1 MRRKELAELL
11 QVANGSMTCMLSRE
25 MSGVL
30 QIDLVNMSRSNCY
43 DQTSDRLLVQTLDKR
58 FIAFGIYENLRVDE
72 PDR

>member
-1 MRRKELAELL
+1 M
-11 QVANGSMTCMLSRE
+11 
-25 MSGVL
+25 
-30 QIDLVNMSRSNCY
+30 IDLVNMSRSNCY